1 MTDQTRGRTPQASQ
15 DQQHAQTGAQT
26 GAQSDSRTDSQGGR
40 RREDDKDWEWRRKI
54 RSNPHSHRIYKWVVG
69 IVGTIVT
76 VGGLVAVPAPG
87 PGWLIVF
94 VGIGILAS
102 EFEWAQ
108 RLLDWGKAR
117 LKDWND
123 WIGPKPLW
131 VKGLVGL
138 ATAAL
143 VALVFYGLF
152 LLTGVPGFLPDVV
165 EDWLAT
171 LPGL

>member
-1 MTDQTRGRTPQASQ
+1 M
-15 DQQHAQTGAQT
+15 
-26 GAQSDSRTDSQGGR
+26 
-40 RREDDKDWEWRRKI
+40 
-54 RSNPHSHRIYKWVVG
+54 
-69 IVGTIVT
+69 
-76 VGGLVAVPAPG
+76 
-87 PGWLIVF
+87 IVF

-117 LKDWND
+117 LADWND

-138 ATAAL
+138 LTAAL

-152 LLTGVPGFLPDVV
+152 LLSGVPTFFPDVV
-165 EDWLAT
+165 EDRLT
-171 LPGL
+171 RLPGL

>member
-1 MTDQTRGRTPQASQ
+1 MTDQTRGRTPDAEQA
-15 DQQHAQTGAQT
+15 
-26 GAQSDSRTDSQGGR
+26 
-40 RREDDKDWEWRRKI
+40 EPEDKDWEWRRKI

-76 VGGLVAVPAPG
+76 VVGLIAVPAPG

-94 VGIGILAS
+94 VGVGILAS

-117 LKDWND
+117 LADWND
-123 WIGPKPLW
+123 WLAPKPW
-131 VKGLVGL
+131 WFKGLVGL
-138 ATAAL
+138 MTLAL

-152 LLTGVPGFLPDVV
+152 LISGIPGFVPDVIQHR
-165 EDWLAT
+165 LT
-171 LPGL
+171 RLPGL

>member
-1 MTDQTRGRTPQASQ
+1 MTDQTRGRTPEASQ
-15 DQQHAQTGAQT
+15 SQIPSSGQ
-26 GAQSDSRTDSQGGR
+26 DSRR
-40 RREDDKDWEWRRKI
+40 NPEKDWEWRRKI
-54 RSNPHSHRIYKWVVG
+54 RSNPASHRIYKWVVG

-76 VGGLVAVPAPG
+76 VAGLVAVPAPG

-117 LKDWND
+117 LADWND

-138 ATAAL
+138 LTAAL

-152 LLTGVPGFLPDVV
+152 LLSGVPGFLPDVI
-165 EDWLAT
+165 EDWVKG